1 MSLHVAFL
9 RGINLGKR
17 QMKMAELKACL
28 EDMGLEAV
36 KTILASGNV
45 RFETGSAKDL
55 KGRLEKALEDRFG
68 FGVGVVLRS
77 QAEIEA
83 MLAANPFTAV
93 DPKAD
98 VKRYILMFDRDLPAG
113 VKLEGMPGDFDV
125 TRIDRR
131 DIYFL
136 AHKLPNGRY
145 GEGLDKIGKPLQ
157 EQIGKGHIETM
168 RNWNT
173 IEKALK

>member
-28 EDMGLEAV
+28 EDLGFDEV

-45 RFETGSAKDL
+45 RFRADESAGL
-55 KGRLEKALEDRFG
+55 KERLEQALEQRFG
-68 FGVGVVLRS
+68 YRIGVVLRS
-77 QAEIEA
+77 EAEIGQ
-83 MLAANPFTAV
+83 MLASNPFGAL
-93 DPKAD
+93 DPQAD
-98 VKRYILMFDRDLPAG
+98 VKRYVLMFDADLPETLT
-113 VKLEGMPGDFDV
+113 LEGMPGDFDV
-125 TRIDRR
+125 VRIDRR

-136 AHKLPNGRY
+136 AHRLPNGRY
-145 GEGLDKIGKPLQ
+145 GEGLDKLARQ
-157 EQIGKGHIETM
+157 FDAQIAKDRLETM

>member
-17 QMKMAELKACL
+17 QMKMADLKACL
-28 EDMGLEAV
+28 EEMGLTQV

-45 RFETGSAKDL
+45 RFEAADDEDL
-55 KGRLEKALEDRFG
+55 KGRLEAALEDRFG
-68 FGVGVVLRS
+68 FPIGVVLKSRS
-77 QAEIEA
+77 DIEA
-83 MLAANPFTAV
+83 MLAADPFADA
-93 DPKAD
+93 DPNAD
-98 VKRYILMFDRDLPAG
+98 VKRYVLMFDRDLPDG
-113 VKLEGMPGDFDV
+113 VALEGAPGDFDV
-125 TRIDRR
+125 LRIDRR

-136 AHKLPNGRY
+136 AHRLPNGRY
-145 GEGLDKIGKPLQ
+145 GEGLDRIGKSLD
-157 EQIGKGHIETM
+157 EQVGKGRIETM

>member
-17 QMKMAELKACL
+17 QMKMADLKACL
-28 EDMGLEAV
+28 EDMGLAAV

-45 RFETGSAKDL
+45 RFEAEDAKDL
-55 KGRLEKALEDRFG
+55 KARLEAALEKRFG
-68 FGVGVVLRS
+68 FAVGVVLRS
-77 QAEIEA
+77 APEIEA
-83 MLAANPFTAV
+83 MLAADPFADV
-93 DPKAD
+93 DPAAD

-113 VKLEGMPGDFDV
+113 VKLEGVPGDFDV
-125 TRIDRR
+125 VRIDRR

-136 AHKLPNGRY
+136 AHRLPNGRY
-145 GEGLDKIGKPLQ
+145 GEGLDRIGKPLD
-157 EQIGKGHIETM
+157 EQVGKGRVETM

>member
-17 QMKMAELKACL
+17 QMKMADLKACL
-28 EDMGLEAV
+28 EDMGWTEV

-45 RFETGSAKDL
+45 RFEAAEAGDL
-55 KGRLEKALEDRFG
+55 KERLERALEQRFG
-68 FGVGVVLRS
+68 FPVGVVLRS
-77 QAEIEA
+77 RADLEA
-83 MLAANPFTAV
+83 MLAADPFAGL
-93 DPKAD
+93 DPQAD

-113 VKLEGMPGDFDV
+113 INLEGVPGDFDV
-125 TRIDRR
+125 LRIDRR

-136 AHKLPNGRY
+136 AHRLPNGRY
-145 GEGLDKIGKPLQ
+145 GEGLDRIGKSLD
-157 EQIGKGHIETM
+157 EQVGKGRIETM

>member
-17 QMKMAELKACL
+17 QMKMADLKACL
-28 EDMGLEAV
+28 EDMGLTQV

-45 RFETGSAKDL
+45 RFETADEKDL
-55 KGRLEKALEDRFG
+55 KGRLEAALAQRFG
-68 FGVGVVLRS
+68 FPVGVVLRS
-77 QAEIEA
+77 RPDIEG
-83 MLAANPFTAV
+83 MLAADPFAGI

-113 VKLEGMPGDFDV
+113 VALDGVPGDFDV
-125 TRIDRR
+125 LRIDRR

-136 AHKLPNGRY
+136 AHRLPNGRY
-145 GEGLDKIGKPLQ
+145 GEGLDRIGKSLD
-157 EQIGKGHIETM
+157 EQVGKGRIETM

>member
-28 EDMGLEAV
+28 EELGFSAV

-45 RFETGSAKDL
+45 RFETEDAKDL
-55 KGRLEKALEDRFG
+55 KGRLEKALEERFG
-68 FGVGVVLRS
+68 FPVGVVLRS
-77 QAEIEA
+77 KAEVEA
-83 MLAANPFTAV
+83 MLAANPFSGV
-93 DPKAD
+93 HPDAD
-98 VKRYILMFDRDLPAG
+98 VKRYILMFDRDLPADLR
-113 VKLEGMPGDFDV
+113 LEGVPGDFDV
-125 TRIDRR
+125 LRIDRR

-136 AHKLPNGRY
+136 AHRLPNGRY
-145 GEGLDKIGKPLQ
+145 GEGLDRIGKPLD
-157 EQIGKGHIETM
+157 EQVGKGRIETM